1 MNIYIKYLLE
11 IIIGI
16 LIYTIYIIVKHE
28 HDKLKI
34 IKNFALIVTS
44 ISYFSIL
51 LNYNRR
57 YIYDISAF
65 KAIFL
70 AISLFLML
78 VSYALIKDNKNLY
91 QKNIKYYIVLYL
103 IILISITFFIGR
115 ASIYFKLSNLKYI
128 SIYNVMPFRSI
139 KAYITHHVSLRLKL
153 KNLGGNFLLFMPLA
167 FFLMIKNDKYIILNL
182 SGVIVFTFL
191 ITRCNFISLIKKV
204 FYYDFLKNKY
214 LKYTLFILSLMYPLY
229 FLINNFIITFKYF

>member
-1 MNIYIKYLLE
+1 
-11 IIIGI
+11 
-16 LIYTIYIIVKHE
+16 
-28 HDKLKI
+28 
-34 IKNFALIVTS
+34 
-44 ISYFSIL
+44 
-51 LNYNRR
+51 
-57 YIYDISAF
+57 
-65 KAIFL
+65 
-70 AISLFLML
+70 ML

-167 FFLMIKNDKYIILNL
+167 FFLMIKNDKYKKIRYQMLVIIPIVILVEIMQVLTDTGTLDIDDIILNL